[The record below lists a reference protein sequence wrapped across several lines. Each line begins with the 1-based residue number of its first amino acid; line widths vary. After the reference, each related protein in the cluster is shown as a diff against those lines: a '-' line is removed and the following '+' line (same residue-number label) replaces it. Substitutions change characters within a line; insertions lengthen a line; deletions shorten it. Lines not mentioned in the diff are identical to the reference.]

1 MVSQINE
8 VGCGTDGT
16 ERRIDDCLWGSAEG
30 QDGSMVVWIHRVVQI
45 HDVGCRSYCVEYGL
59 NGGSIPAFT
68 EVGHTFND
76 LVHATRLSV
85 NEKAGGL
92 RLVLPASGLDDLE
105 KV

>member
-1 MVSQINE
+1 
-8 VGCGTDGT
+8 
-16 ERRIDDCLWGSAEG
+16 
-30 QDGSMVVWIHRVVQI
+30 
-45 HDVGCRSYCVEYGL
+45 L
-59 NGGSIPAFT
+59 NGGSISAFT

-76 LVHATRLSV
+76 LVHAIRLSV